1 MPPTHFEMLRKIF
14 EERIAFNK
22 VLGLKV
28 LEAGNGKSK
37 LEFPFKADLVGNF
50 MLGILHGG
58 VISSVLDV
66 AGGLAVQ
73 TSFGD
78 DAPFY
83 AMGTVDMRIDF
94 LLPGKG
100 ERFVATG
107 TVMRPGRILST
118 TRMELINEAGELLAI
133 GQAVYR
139 VSAKEGF
146 RPQAV

>member
-1 MPPTHFEMLRKIF
+1 MPTTRFEILRRVF

-66 AGGLAVQ
+66 AG
-73 TSFGD
+73 
-78 DAPFY
+78 APS
-83 AMGTVDMRIDF
+83 ASWRGTNR
-94 LLPGKG
+94 
-100 ERFVATG
+100 A
-107 TVMRPGRILST
+107 
-118 TRMELINEAGELLAI
+118 
-133 GQAVYR
+133 
-139 VSAKEGF
+139 
-146 RPQAV
+146 